1 MAFEPINIFSN
12 RIDPRGVANLL
23 RGKSDDVRVVGPDD
37 DWSTIEITLRK
48 GGMFRRACTLEFG
61 HSAEYYDG
69 EDWPRQV
76 FGMRNYFAEF
86 PDGVNKS
93 EVLRLISTFRFSLSV
108 PTELDIDG
116 DDERLAVVFSVC
128 QHLDG
133 AIFTPSSLRDTAGR
147 VLLSRHIDA
156 NPAALMPKIPVGAEA
171 IEPAD
176 LDDDDYEDPDP
187 PTVDRVARRAMVLAA
202 ISARALLEHD
212 AEEVDDPESFRREIY
227 EWVEGVG
234 VLDELEPD
242 EAKVLQRPVG
252 TLDERAFLDS
262 MWRVEGLAVLA
273 WALQLHPLPPHD
285 ETVVPFELY
294 ETLGFRD
301 VETAR
306 SIIATAQLRD
316 ADELEQM
323 LGVLLGVHWRVR
335 DYSINPQAMDFVSF
349 AKDNWFGGFDIGQT
363 RVIDDDLAIAD
374 QTINDAS
381 PENLQVA
388 SSIASERHL
397 AINWLHGYSEIYSET
412 DTST

>member
-1 MAFEPINIFSN
+1 MAFEPINLFSN

-23 RGKSDDVRVVGPDD
+23 RGMCENVRVDGPDD
-37 DWSTIEITLRK
+37 DWSTIEIMLRK
-48 GGMFRRACTLEFG
+48 GGMIRRARTLEFG
-61 HSAEYYDG
+61 HSSDYYDG
-69 EDWPRQV
+69 EDWPMQV
-76 FGMRNYFAEF
+76 FGMRNYFSEF
-86 PDGVNKS
+86 PAGVNKS

-116 DDERLAVVFSVC
+116 NDDRLPIIFAVC
-128 QHLDG
+128 KHLDG
-133 AIFTPSSLRDTAGR
+133 AIFTPSSLRDAAGR
-147 VLLSRHIDA
+147 VLLSGYDEA
-156 NPAALMPKIPVGAEA
+156 DPAAVMPKIPEGAEA

-176 LDDDDYEDPDP
+176 LDDDNYEDPDP
-187 PTVDRVARRAMVLAA
+187 PTVNRVARRAMVLAA
-202 ISARALLEHD
+202 VSARALLEHD
-212 AEEVDDPESFRREIY
+212 AEEVEEPELLRREIY
-227 EWVEGVG
+227 EWVESLGI
-234 VLDELEPD
+234 LDELEPD
-242 EAKVLQRPVG
+242 EAKALQRPVG

-306 SIIATAQLRD
+306 SIIANAELRD
-316 ADELEQM
+316 TDELEQM

-335 DYSINPQAMDFVSF
+335 DYSINPQAMDFVNF
-349 AKDNWFGGFDIGQT
+349 AKDNWFGGFDIGAT
-363 RVIDDDLAIAD
+363 RVIDGDLAITDHA
-374 QTINDAS
+374 INDAP
-381 PENLQVA
+381 PENVQMA
-388 SSIASERHL
+388 SSIAMERHL